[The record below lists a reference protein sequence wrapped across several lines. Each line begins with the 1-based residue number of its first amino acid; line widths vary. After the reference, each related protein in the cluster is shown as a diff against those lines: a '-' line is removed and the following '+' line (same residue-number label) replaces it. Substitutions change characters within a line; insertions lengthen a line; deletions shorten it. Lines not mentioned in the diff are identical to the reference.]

1 MNQQQAMSKARA
13 VRIWAGRTKNPIN
26 VYLVGGC
33 LRLLER
39 GKQGA
44 KDEQMCRA
52 GVHVGTYD
60 YRADLR
66 SIADDVQAAFRLES
80 IECV

>member
-44 KDEQMCRA
+44 RDEQMCRA

-60 YRADLR
+60 QGAVLGD
-66 SIADDVQAAFRLES
+66 IADDVLAAFRLES
-80 IECV
+80 VSCV